1 MPTWLSSSFFK
12 IFLSNAYGKSAPNT
26 LLFPFFQGCIY
37 QFLSGQTRNAPV
49 DHGVDKVK
57 DSLVALKATP
67 KTGGVDDVVAGSL
80 GTEISSMKEFHGLRN
95 LDPGELTASQKARL
109 KAIRDAIPGPA
120 NGETMQ
126 KVIKSADI
134 EDYLDGTT
142 EHIGG
147 FVAKNADVGD
157 LDTVDDL
164 VEGLRLDY
172 DGGFSGETEV
182 GLLEF
187 PIPQGNSAEIPYSTS
202 MGGSLATDY
211 PFSGNGFSATR
222 KGKVVPEFR
231 IGTAIDIPEGTNN
244 NLDAAGNKVLQGTYQ
259 NGAWVEP

>member
-1 MPTWLSSSFFK
+1 MRRWVDETDLGAQE
-12 IFLSNAYGKSAPNT
+12 LANAFEELGESHGQGYIRSAGKNLDT
-26 LLFPFFQGCIY
+26 GI
-37 QFLSGQTRNAPV
+37 

-57 DSLVALKATP
+57 DSLEALKATP
-67 KTGGVDDVVAGSL
+67 KTGGVDDVVAGNL

-95 LDPGELTASQKARL
+95 LDPGELTASQKTRL

-142 EHIGG
+142 ETIGG

-182 GLLEF
+182 GIIEF
-187 PIPQGNSAEIPYSTS
+187 PIPQGSSAEIPYSTS

-211 PFSGNGFSATR
+211 PFSGNGFAATR

-231 IGTAIDIPEGTNN
+231 IGTDIDIPEGTKIYH
-244 NLDAAGNKVLQGTYQ
+244 LDDAGNRVLQGTYQ